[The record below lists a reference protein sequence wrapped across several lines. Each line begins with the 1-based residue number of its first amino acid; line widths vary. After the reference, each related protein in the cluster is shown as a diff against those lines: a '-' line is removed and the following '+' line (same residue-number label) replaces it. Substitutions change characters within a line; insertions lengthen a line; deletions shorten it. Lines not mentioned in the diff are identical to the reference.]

1 MTSGA
6 KIGQKWE
13 KMLRSGALWGN
24 MLLWKTTERDFETHS
39 KRNQIPLKTQ
49 HGKEHV
55 AATADTEGTSEL
67 PQHGVDLNG
76 EFHFKV
82 DGKGRMALPAK
93 FRKVL
98 SKDLVVTPELTNEC
112 VYVFETPDFNE
123 WVEKLFIDRFGEY
136 KESDREHVKLRR
148 VLKSRARDVEVDAS
162 GRIMLSPEVRAA
174 VGIDKEVV
182 VVGNTGRFEIWDADR
197 FKAMSDEVD
206 LGLFYS

>member
-1 MTSGA
+1 MGENVA
-6 KIGQKWE
+6 KW
-13 KMLRSGALWGN
+13 ALWGHYAKK
-24 MLLWKTTERDFETHS
+24 LWKTTERDFETHS

-55 AATADTEGTSEL
+55 AATADTEGIRAAPTW
-67 PQHGVDLNG
+67 VDLNG

-182 VVGNTGRFEIWDADR
+182 VMGNTGRFEIWDADR

>member
-1 MTSGA
+1 M
-6 KIGQKWE
+6 
-13 KMLRSGALWGN
+13 
-24 MLLWKTTERDFETHS
+24 LWKTTERDFETHS
-39 KRNQIPLKTQ
+39 KRNQIPLKMQ

-148 VLKSRARDVEVDAS
+148 VLKSRARDVEVDARGAS
-162 GRIMLSPEVRAA
+162 CCPRKCAPPSASTRKSWSWATRAA
-174 VGIDKEVV
+174 SRSG
-182 VVGNTGRFEIWDADR
+182 TLTASRP
-197 FKAMSDEVD
+197 
-206 LGLFYS
+206 

>member
-1 MTSGA
+1 M
-6 KIGQKWE
+6 
-13 KMLRSGALWGN
+13 
-24 MLLWKTTERDFETHS
+24 LWKTTERDFETHS

-136 KESDREHVKLRR
+136 KESDREPCQASPRAEEPRPRCRGGRLGAHHAVPGSARR
-148 VLKSRARDVEVDAS
+148 RRHRQGSR
-162 GRIMLSPEVRAA
+162 GR
-174 VGIDKEVV
+174 GQH
-182 VVGNTGRFEIWDADR
+182 GRFEIWDADR

>member
-1 MTSGA
+1 M
-6 KIGQKWE
+6 
-13 KMLRSGALWGN
+13 
-24 MLLWKTTERDFETHS
+24 LWKTTERDFETHS

-136 KESDREHVKLRR
+136 KESDREHV
-148 VLKSRARDVEVDAS
+148 EVDAS

>member
-1 MTSGA
+1 M
-6 KIGQKWE
+6 
-13 KMLRSGALWGN
+13 
-24 MLLWKTTERDFETHS
+24 
-39 KRNQIPLKTQ
+39 
-49 HGKEHV
+49 
-55 AATADTEGTSEL
+55 
-67 PQHGVDLNG
+67 
-76 EFHFKV
+76 
-82 DGKGRMALPAK
+82 
-93 FRKVL
+93 
-98 SKDLVVTPELTNEC
+98 TPELTNEC